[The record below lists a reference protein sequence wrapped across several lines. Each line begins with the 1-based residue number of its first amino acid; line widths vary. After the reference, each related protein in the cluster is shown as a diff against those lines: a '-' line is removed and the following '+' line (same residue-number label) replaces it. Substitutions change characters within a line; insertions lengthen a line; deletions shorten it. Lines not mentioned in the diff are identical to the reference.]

1 MPWALCA
8 TANRPNNTAETACL
22 GKPLGAPGHSLAS
35 MVMQDN
41 EKKPSTG
48 LGVLAFVS
56 TNTRVTLIP
65 FSK

>member
-1 MPWALCA
+1 MDPIPLPWALCA

-41 EKKPSTG
+41 EK
-48 LGVLAFVS
+48 
-56 TNTRVTLIP
+56 
-65 FSK
+65 